1 MRRSEMPERQSTRE
15 QYAPSDRRR
24 MLAESRTA
32 LIALGV
38 FLLVFLVALG
48 SGRSL
53 ARVTGPGDLANTR
66 TFAGDLIVLVVAV
79 AVVPAVL
86 FAGWQVLRDLRGE
99 GAPNGE
105 RRRERRVIKQFLIIA
120 LLGGAIALAVLL
132 GGRQRNPG
140 TTDQPSN
147 RHRSAAVAP
156 RSSSRSQKTAEELL
170 PWVAGGVGACLV
182 LLLSG
187 ALIQRRRRL
196 LAALALP
203 EDGLESPR
211 RELHELFGISIAEIE
226 RESDPR
232 RAVIRAYA
240 AMETTLVRHKLG
252 RRPFE
257 APGEYLSRV
266 FSTLR
271 LSRRP
276 AERLT
281 ELFERARFS
290 EHAIGSEMKR
300 ESIAA
305 LGELRSELEAK
316 QR

>member
-1 MRRSEMPERQSTRE
+1 
-15 QYAPSDRRR
+15 
-24 MLAESRTA
+24 MLAGGRAPLLA
-32 LIALGV
+32 LSV

-53 ARVTGPGDLANTR
+53 AHVAGPGDLANTR
-66 TFAGDLIVLVVAV
+66 LFIGDLLVLVVAV

-86 FAGWQVLRDLRGE
+86 FAGWQMLRDLRGD
-99 GAPNGE
+99 GAPGGGE
-105 RRRERRVIKQFLIIA
+105 RQRERRVIKQVLIIA
-120 LLGGAIALAVLL
+120 LLGGAIALAVLA
-132 GGRQRNPG
+132 GRQRNPAA
-140 TTDQPSN
+140 THQPSKH
-147 RHRSAAVAP
+147 HRSAVVAP
-156 RSSSRSQKTAEELL
+156 RPSSRSQKTAEELL

-290 EHAIGSEMKR
+290 EHAIGPEMKR

>member
-1 MRRSEMPERQSTRE
+1 
-15 QYAPSDRRR
+15 
-24 MLAESRTA
+24 MLAGGRAPLLA
-32 LIALGV
+32 LSV

-53 ARVTGPGDLANTR
+53 AHVAGPGDLANTR
-66 TFAGDLIVLVVAV
+66 LFIGDLLVLVVAV

-86 FAGWQVLRDLRGE
+86 FAGWQMLRDLRGD
-99 GAPNGE
+99 GALSRE
-105 RRRERRVIKQFLIIA
+105 RQHDRRVIKQVLIIG
-120 LLGGAIALAVLL
+120 LLGGAIALAVLEGL
-132 GGRQRNPG
+132 QRASG
-140 TTDQPSN
+140 TTDQFSQ
-147 RHRSAAVAP
+147 RYRSTAVAP
-156 RSSSRSQKTAEELL
+156 RSSSRSQRTADELL

-196 LAALALP
+196 LAALAP
-203 EDGLESPR
+203 SEDGLESPR

-266 FSTLR
+266 FNTLR

-290 EHAIGSEMKR
+290 EHTIGSEMKR
-300 ESIAA
+300 EAIAA
-305 LGELRSELEAK
+305 LRELRSDLETK

>member
-1 MRRSEMPERQSTRE
+1 
-15 QYAPSDRRR
+15 
-24 MLAESRTA
+24 MLAGGRAPLLA
-32 LIALGV
+32 LSV

-53 ARVTGPGDLANTR
+53 AHVAGPGDLANTR
-66 TFAGDLIVLVVAV
+66 LFIGDLLVLVVAV

-86 FAGWQVLRDLRGE
+86 FAGWQMLRDLRGD
-99 GAPNGE
+99 GAPGGGE
-105 RRRERRVIKQFLIIA
+105 RQRDRRVIKQVLIIA

-132 GGRQRNPG
+132 GGRQRDSG
-140 TTDQPSN
+140 TTGQSSSH
-147 RHRSAAVAP
+147 HRGAVVAP
-156 RSSSRSQKTAEELL
+156 RPSSRSQKTAEELL

-257 APGEYLSRV
+257 APGEYLGRV

-290 EHAIGSEMKR
+290 EHAIGPEMKR

-305 LGELRSELEAK
+305 LGELRSELEATQK
-316 QR
+316 

>member
-1 MRRSEMPERQSTRE
+1 
-15 QYAPSDRRR
+15 
-24 MLAESRTA
+24 MLAGGRAPLLA
-32 LIALGV
+32 LSV

-53 ARVTGPGDLANTR
+53 AHVGGPGDLANTR
-66 TFAGDLIVLVVAV
+66 LFIGDLLVLVVAV

-86 FAGWQVLRDLRGE
+86 FAGWQMLRDLHGDSSP
-99 GAPNGE
+99 GGGE
-105 RRRERRVIKQFLIIA
+105 RQRERRMIKQVLIIA
-120 LLGGAIALAVLL
+120 LLGGALALAALAW
-132 GGRQRNPG
+132 RQRNPAV
-140 TTDQPSN
+140 THQPSKH
-147 RHRSAAVAP
+147 HRSAVVAP
-156 RSSSRSQKTAEELL
+156 RPSSRSQKAAEELL

-257 APGEYLSRV
+257 APGEYLGRV

-290 EHAIGSEMKR
+290 EHVIGPEMKR

-305 LGELRSELEAK
+305 LGELRSELEATQK
-316 QR
+316 

>member
-1 MRRSEMPERQSTRE
+1 VLAGGR
-15 QYAPSDRRR
+15 APL
-24 MLAESRTA
+24 LALS
-32 LIALGV
+32 V

-53 ARVTGPGDLANTR
+53 ARVAGPGDLANTR
-66 TFAGDLIVLVVAV
+66 LFIGDRLVLVVAV

-86 FAGWQVLRDLRGE
+86 FAGWQMLRDLRGD
-99 GAPNGE
+99 GAPGGGE
-105 RRRERRVIKQFLIIA
+105 RQRDRRVIKQVLIIA
-120 LLGGAIALAVLL
+120 LLGGAIALAVLA
-132 GGRQRNPG
+132 GRQRNPAA
-140 TTDQPSN
+140 THQPSKH
-147 RHRSAAVAP
+147 HRSAVVAP
-156 RSSSRSQKTAEELL
+156 RPSSRSQKTAEELL

-290 EHAIGSEMKR
+290 EHAIGPAMKR

-305 LGELRSELEAK
+305 LGELRSEREAK